1 MIIWIY
7 FFHLQIVYAMLT
19 LKRWSNAIFSYGLIG
34 IVAVILTVI
43 SVALGLSI
51 SNLKISPVSIQVS
64 DIPWNIFK
72 QPNKQIHAQMQ
83 K

>member
-1 MIIWIY
+1 
-7 FFHLQIVYAMLT
+7 MLT

-43 SVALGLSI
+43 SVVLGLSI

-64 DIPWNIFK
+64 DIP
-72 QPNKQIHAQMQ
+72 
-83 K
+83 